1 MALVVEDGTGVAGAN
16 TYASLSDLRVY
27 AGARG
32 VGLSSVV
39 DGELEP
45 LMHKAMDY
53 IEGKGLG
60 LLSMVWPMDD
70 DLLCGDIPT
79 ADAITRLKQATIQV
93 CMQQYAGVDIAPT
106 QEGAFVLEE
115 TVGPI
120 TTKYSDKFGSG
131 TGSTPDLIIADN
143 LLAPLLTACGLGGL
157 FSTIRV

>member
-1 MALVVEDGTGVAGAN
+1 MALIVEDGTGVDGAN
-16 TYASLSDLRVY
+16 TYASLVDVLTY
-27 AGARG
+27 ASARG
-32 VGLSSVV
+32 VTLVEDDAV
-39 DGELEP
+39 LEP
-45 LMHKAMDY
+45 LVHKAMDY

-60 LLSMVWPMDD
+60 LLSISWPVDN

-79 ADAITRLKQATIQV
+79 ADALVRLSQAVSQV
-93 CMQQYAGVDIAPT
+93 CMQQSAGVDIAPT
-106 QEGAFVLEE
+106 QEGAFILEE

-131 TGSTPDLIIADN
+131 AGSTPDMIVADN